1 MSKKY
6 SVTLLSKNSG
16 AYMHSAD
23 HNYIYLKCLVD
34 HKKFI
39 KRIFDDEY
47 HIIDV
52 DLIIDYNDT
61 RNNGKDPDDLTLEG
75 QKYQCYIDNTQEAF
89 PKTFEEWLNT

>member
-34 HKKFI
+34 NEKQI

-61 RNNGKDPDDLTLEG
+61 RNNKSGPDYLTLEF
-75 QKYQCYIDNTQEAF
+75 QKYQCYTDNTQEAF

>member
-1 MSKKY
+1 
-6 SVTLLSKNSG
+6 
-16 AYMHSAD
+16 MHNAD

-34 HKKFI
+34 HEKQI

-47 HIIDV
+47 HIVDV
-52 DLIIDYNDT
+52 DLIIDYNDS
-61 RNNGKDPDDLTLEG
+61 GPDDLTLEG